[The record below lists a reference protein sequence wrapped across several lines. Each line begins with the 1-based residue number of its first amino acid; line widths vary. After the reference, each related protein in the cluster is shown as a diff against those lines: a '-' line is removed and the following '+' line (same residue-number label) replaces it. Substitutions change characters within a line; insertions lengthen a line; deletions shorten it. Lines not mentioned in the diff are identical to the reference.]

1 MGKLD
6 SKVAIVTGS
15 TSGIGA
21 AAARKL
27 AAEGARVVV
36 TGRDE
41 TRGSKI
47 TAEIR
52 SAGGAALFFRAD
64 ISREDECRR
73 LVEATVREFG
83 RLDILVNN
91 AGTTSTVVLEEAD
104 EAEFDRILGVNLK
117 SVFFTCKYALPI
129 MKRQRQGVIVT
140 VASRG
145 AVMPTHCSAIY
156 AASKA
161 AALQMTQAIGV
172 NYGEYGIRANTVL
185 PSYIDTPMT
194 DEFIRRSGQ
203 DHKAAIRAL
212 EEQTPLGR
220 IGTPEDCANAIL
232 FLASEEASFITA
244 TPLLVDGGAVF
255 GG

>member
-6 SKVAIVTGS
+6 SNVAIVTGS

-21 AAARKL
+21 AAARRL

-41 TRGSKI
+41 ARGSRV

-52 SAGGAALFFRAD
+52 SSGGTALFVRAD
-64 ISREDECRR
+64 VSREEDCRR
-73 LVEATVREFG
+73 IVETTVRELG

-117 SVFFTCKYALPI
+117 SIFFACKYALPV
-129 MKRQRQGVIVT
+129 MKRQRHGVIVT

-145 AVMPTHCSAIY
+145 AIMPTHCSAIY

-172 NYGEYGIRANTVL
+172 NYGAYGIRANTIL

-194 DEFIRRSGQ
+194 DEFIQKSGQ
-203 DHKAAIRAL
+203 DYKAAIRAL
-212 EEQTPLGR
+212 EEHTPVGR
-220 IGTPEDCANAIL
+220 IGTSEDCANAIL

-244 TPLLVDGGAVF
+244 TPMLVDGGAVF